1 MREKSKG
8 KIGEESHTATVPPML
23 TPQAK
28 VETANAICNVCD
40 AAQVKAHSLLFAF
53 RIWVL
58 NRPNEFEVC

>member
-1 MREKSKG
+1 MRDKTKG

-28 VETANAICNVCD
+28 VETANAICNV
-40 AAQVKAHSLLFAF
+40 KAHSLLFAF
-53 RIWVL
+53 PIWVL